1 MADDIGDTA
10 ELDDSDDI
18 TELDDPDPD
27 PDDDEVVRAKGV
39 MDGST
44 TLSEAA
50 AALRGFA
57 DFLVRLEADGWQ
69 FSDRVEDDYGFLR
82 RVRPAGGGGNVSPAG
97 PNGQR

>member
-27 PDDDEVVRAKGV
+27 DDELVRAKGV

-69 FSDRVEDDYGFLR
+69 FSDRVEDDYGFIR
-82 RVRPAGGGGNVSPAG
+82 QVRPASGAANALPAG